1 MSFFS
6 NILKLNFCYKTLV
19 ENATSPWEQF
29 WERIFSGKPFPM
41 IVPMAKLDRQVYLLA
56 YPQGGLRIEHQQKA
70 AHEGKKLEMD

>member
-1 MSFFS
+1 
-6 NILKLNFCYKTLV
+6 
-19 ENATSPWEQF
+19 
-29 WERIFSGKPFPM
+29 M